1 MLSDKSLLLKAF
13 NKQMFDFL
21 DDIIGIVQENEQIKI
36 SRVYF
41 ETLKKA
47 NPTLLIKIWYNRVF
61 LPYGEKIANG
71 NIDYFL
77 EKDYSD
83 DLANLPNGKEVVK
96 IINTSLREPIQQM
109 DMTNKEHCMKYIQIL
124 CKISD
129 AYTAQV

>member
-1 MLSDKSLLLKAF
+1 MISDKSILLKAF

-21 DDIIGIVQENEQIKI
+21 DDIIGIVQENEQIKV

-47 NPTLLIKIWYNRVF
+47 NPSLLIKIWHNRVF

-124 CKISD
+124 CKISE
-129 AYTAQV
+129 AYTAQL